1 MRSIVLFF
9 VFLGVIFITMGY
21 VKSNMK
27 CPPPI
32 VKYQYVP
39 QSFKEEQYNQ
49 KPVSATFGTMFNK
62 DSPWVNSVLNY
73 N

>member
-1 MRSIVLFF
+1 
-9 VFLGVIFITMGY
+9 MGY

-32 VKYQYVP
+32 IKYQYVP
-39 QSFKEEQYNQ
+39 QSFKQEQYNMKQ
-49 KPVSATFGTMFNK
+49 VSATFGSMFNK